1 MVYCFGVKTRASKF
15 VPETIPSS
23 LAGRPGRAGG
33 PNGHRQADSVSIVK
47 VGLCGHGY
55 WGQNLL
61 RTFSSD
67 PRFEVVAVSDIRESA
82 RDGVRRTSKT
92 IRLYSDGTEV

>member
-1 MVYCFGVKTRASKF
+1 VPQVDRPTRQ
-15 VPETIPSS
+15 T
-23 LAGRPGRAGG
+23 G
-33 PNGHRQADSVSIVK
+33 VSIVK

-55 WGQNLL
+55 WGQNFL

-82 RDGVRRTSKT
+82 RDKVRRRGYFRSINLSLVRVLPSENSRTRKSP
-92 IRLYSDGTEV
+92 